1 MVSALLFQDVFESL
15 DLNEPDNL
23 SPHKG
28 FILTCR
34 VLIQT
39 WTEGERSCRF
49 SHAFQTEF

>member
-23 SPHKG
+23 FPHKG